1 MFNLN
6 LKKALELMLD
16 NTTGLDSSRS
26 HCGWGNGHLLGSM
39 TQYAMWGN
47 RGVEITAGRSISQG
61 HLNKTGE
68 SREASWRK

>member
-26 HCGWGNGHLLGSM
+26 HCGWGKKGKKSSLVDLF
-39 TQYAMWGN
+39 
-47 RGVEITAGRSISQG
+47 I
-61 HLNKTGE
+61 
-68 SREASWRK
+68 